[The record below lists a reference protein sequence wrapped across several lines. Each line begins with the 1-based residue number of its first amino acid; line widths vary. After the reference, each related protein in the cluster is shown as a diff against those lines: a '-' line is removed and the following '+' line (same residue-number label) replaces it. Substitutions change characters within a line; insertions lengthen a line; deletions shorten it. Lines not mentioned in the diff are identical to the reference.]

1 MFRGEGEGM
10 NRKVTGMN
18 KNGQECSGRVNAWI
32 GK

>member
-1 MFRGEGEGM
+1 MYREGDEM

-18 KNGQECSGRVNAWI
+18 KNGQECSLRVNEWI